1 MNMSKTAQVGYERG
15 PRKLKVLRKMS
26 RAEKTKQRN
35 KCNRHYKTVKHQHD
49 RKRIHTR
56 THTDGNQDVYL
67 RERTI

>member
-35 KCNRHYKTVKHQHD
+35 KYNRHYKTVKHQHD
-49 RKRIHTR
+49 RKSTY
-56 THTDGNQDVYL
+56 THTY
-67 RERTI
+67 TH